1 MTGFKPQTSGIGSD
15 RSTNWATTTAQFEE
29 ILHLQIYFIHYLG
42 KGMSDKKKICFEE
55 FHQLLMNEWMNEGV
69 IVHLPKR
76 DKIKLFDQYTTF
88 GTILLSTT

>member
-1 MTGFKPQTSGIGSD
+1 
-15 RSTNWATTTAQFEE
+15 
-29 ILHLQIYFIHYLG
+29 
-42 KGMSDKKKICFEE
+42 
-55 FHQLLMNEWMNEGV
+55 MNEWMNEGV